1 MIIYSEPVYNY
12 ESESMMKNKANE
24 ALEVQPK
31 QKKKLSGPLKVFLSL
46 VIIMFVLGAAV
57 CGAVYFYWQYT
68 KTHYEISFYQ
78 VISKKV
84 SKNIR
89 FIVISD
95 IHNREYGENNE
106 LLINDIRSLKPDII
120 LFAGDMV
127 IKTQDDYQP
136 MLNLVANLTE
146 IAPCYGVMGNHEDER
161 MYLLG
166 DRELVEKFEKAGLKV
181 LRNAREIIQIGE
193 DKIQLLG
200 ISGTTTYGFEEY
212 GGRRFMKKTSIDSS
226 SFSIVMAHVPILF
239 DHLLSD
245 YNYDLGIAGHVHGG
259 IAIIPFFGGL
269 YSDEEGFLPTYF
281 AGKYTLS
288 NDATLIISRGLGD
301 SKNLPRINN
310 MPELVV
316 IDVNWY

>member
-1 MIIYSEPVYNY
+1 
-12 ESESMMKNKANE
+12 MKKKDKAE
-24 ALEVQPK
+24 IDSQTK
-31 QKKKLSGPLKVFLSL
+31 QKKKRNKLLKFFLYF
-46 VIIMFVLGAAV
+46 ITIMIVMVVAV
-57 CGAVYFYWQYT
+57 CSAVFVYWQYT

-84 SKNIR
+84 SKNTR

-106 LLINDIRSLKPDII
+106 LLINDIQSLKPDII

-136 MLNLVANLTE
+136 MLNLVANLTK

-200 ISGTTTYGFEEY
+200 ISSTTTYGFEEY

-239 DHLLSD
+239 DHQLSD
-245 YNYDLGIAGHVHGG
+245 YNFDLGIAGHVHGG
-259 IAIIPFFGGL
+259 LAIIPFFGGL